1 MKKKSY
7 KINNDLNNID
17 WAIIGNLD
25 IDDAYDLMVSKIL
38 NALNSHAPEK
48 TIQFWY
54 KNILRQPW
62 MTSALLKSS
71 RTKNILFKKMFW

>member
-1 MKKKSY
+1 MDEEKVIN
-7 KINNDLNNID
+7 INNDLNNID
-17 WAIIGNLD
+17 WAIIDNLD

-38 NALNSHAPEK
+38 NALNSHTPEK
-48 TIQFWY
+48 IIQISY

-71 RTKNILFKKMFW
+71 